1 MRAIL
6 SQGTRTELASCLPG
20 VLLLSLSFIGI
31 SKFSLFA
38 NSLKWPWHYGHYG
51 AMVSGYS
58 SIMVPRYY
66 GSMVPGHS
74 IIDSGAG

>member
-6 SQGTRTELASCLPG
+6 SQGTRTEQASCLPW

-38 NSLKWPWHYGHYG
+38 NSLKWH
-51 AMVSGYS
+51 MVEHKLADFQQGDL
-58 SIMVPRYY
+58 IL
-66 GSMVPGHS
+66 GFLAE
-74 IIDSGAG
+74 ILFF